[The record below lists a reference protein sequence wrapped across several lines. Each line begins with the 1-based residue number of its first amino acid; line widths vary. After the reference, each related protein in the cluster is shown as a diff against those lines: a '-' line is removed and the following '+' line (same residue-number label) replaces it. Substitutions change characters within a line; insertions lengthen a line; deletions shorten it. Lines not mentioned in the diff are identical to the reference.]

1 MTAPERSADLLIRG
15 GTAMTPNGR
24 ETIDIACRDGRIVGL
39 GDLAGWRAAETLDA
53 RGLHILPG
61 VIDSQVHFREPGL
74 THKEDIES
82 GTRGAVLG
90 GVTGVFEM
98 PNTNPL
104 TLTAAD
110 LHAKLAS
117 AAQGAWC
124 EHAFYIGGSTVNAE
138 HLAELENL
146 PGCSGVKVFMGSSF
160 GDLLADD
167 DGVLERILRSGQRRV
182 AIHAEDEAR
191 LRERKAIAQTSGDV
205 RDHPVWRD
213 VESALD
219 ATRRIVALGKK
230 TGRLLHILHVSTGDE
245 MRFLADHKQR
255 VTVEA
260 LPHHLTLCAPECYER
275 LGTLAQMNPPVRDAA
290 HQAALWEG
298 IRDGTVD
305 VLGSDHAPHTLEE
318 KAQPYPQSP
327 SGMTGV
333 QTLLPIMLEHV
344 HQGRLSLERLV
355 DLTSAGPARIFG
367 IAGKGR
373 IALGYDADLSV
384 VDLKAERRIEN
395 RWIASRANWTPYDG
409 MTVHGWPIATLIRG
423 RVVMRD
429 DQLVGAPGGRPM
441 TFWGVRPH
449 G

>member
-1 MTAPERSADLLIRG
+1 MTAPNHSADLLIRG

-24 ETIDIACRDGRIVGL
+24 EVIDIACRNGTIVGL
-39 GDLAGWRAAETLDA
+39 GDLGHWTAAETFDA

-110 LHAKLAS
+110 LNAKLTS
-117 AAQGAWC
+117 AAQSAWC
-124 EHAFYIGGSTVNAE
+124 EHAFYIGGSAVNAE
-138 HLAELENL
+138 HLAKLEQL
-146 PGCSGVKVFMGSSF
+146 PGCAGVKVFMGSSF

-167 DGVLERILRSGQRRV
+167 DGVLERILRNGHRRV

-191 LRERKAIAQTSGDV
+191 LKARKSIVQASGDV
-205 RDHPVWRD
+205 RKHPVWRD
-213 VESALD
+213 VESALN

-230 TGRLLHILHVSTGDE
+230 TGRLLHILHISSGDE
-245 MRFLADHKQR
+245 MRFLAGHKQR

-260 LPHHLTLCAPECYER
+260 LPHHLTLSAPECYER

-290 HQAALWEG
+290 HQTALWEG
-298 IRDGTVD
+298 IRNGTVD

-333 QTLLPIMLEHV
+333 QTLLPVMLEHV

-355 DLTSAGPARIFG
+355 DLTSAGQARIFG

-373 IALGYDADLSV
+373 IALGYDADFSV
-384 VDLKAERRIEN
+384 VDLKAERRIDN

-429 DQLVGAPGGRPM
+429 DQVIGTPGGKPM
-441 TFWGVRPH
+441 AFWSVRPQ